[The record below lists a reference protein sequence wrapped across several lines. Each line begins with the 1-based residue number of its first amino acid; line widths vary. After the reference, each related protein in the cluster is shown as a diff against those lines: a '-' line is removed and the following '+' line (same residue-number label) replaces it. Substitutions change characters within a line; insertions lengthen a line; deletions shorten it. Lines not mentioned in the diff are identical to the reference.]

1 MRRSFM
7 LAQPVGSWRILAS
20 FVIQTKSTMTPINF
34 FRFLPM
40 CGLAIILG
48 GGLSA
53 CASHEK
59 VDELSNKELDELL
72 GTKPR
77 DADSLETKTLSEKLE
92 KRNRDYREYQE
103 RLEMRDRARWER
115 RFPN

>member
-1 MRRSFM
+1 
-7 LAQPVGSWRILAS
+7 
-20 FVIQTKSTMTPINF
+20 MTPIDF
-34 FRFLPM
+34 SRILPL

-53 CASHEK
+53 CASHK
-59 VDELSNKELDELL
+59 KGDDLSNKELDELL

-77 DADSLETKTLSEKLE
+77 SVDSAETKTLSEKLD
-92 KRNRDYREYQE
+92 KRNREYREYQE